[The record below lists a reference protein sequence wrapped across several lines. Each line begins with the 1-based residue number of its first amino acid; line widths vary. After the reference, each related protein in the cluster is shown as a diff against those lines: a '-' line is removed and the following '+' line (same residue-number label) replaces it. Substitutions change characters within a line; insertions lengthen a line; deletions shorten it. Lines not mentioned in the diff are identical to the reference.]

1 MALRQ
6 LPPLD
11 KKQWEYVINRMHEK
25 PSEEQKKKAREAV
38 ALGRKIKTHYPY
50 PD

>member
-11 KKQWEYVINRMHEK
+11 KKQFDYVESKLHEK
-25 PSEEQKKKAREAV
+25 PTKSQRRIAREAV
-38 ALGRKIKTHYPY
+38 EYAKRIKTHYP
-50 PD
+50 

>member
-11 KKQWEYVINRMHEK
+11 KKQWEFVIKNMKKK
-25 PSEEQKKKAREAV
+25 PSEEQKKRAREVV
-38 ALGRKIKTHYPY
+38 ALGRKIKTHHPSLE
-50 PD
+50 